1 MNTVMACHQYFNDY
15 LKYMLITAIVLT
27 TTTDSIVQL
36 TDTGSIEYTV
46 HSLLQDASTIHNALD
61 NSMRRLIGQR
71 QTLET
76 VYILCSVGKPC
87 SSTNKQHRGSYMS
100 VHVLLNLLNQ
110 VGEKIYNVRFVEHSI
125 AFSRL
130 Q

>member
-1 MNTVMACHQYFNDY
+1 MTCHQYFNDY
-15 LKYMLITAIVLT
+15 LKHMLITAIVLT

-46 HSLLQDASTIHNALD
+46 HSLLQDASKIHNALD

-87 SSTNKQHRGSYMS
+87 LSSRKQHSGS
-100 VHVLLNLLNQ
+100 
-110 VGEKIYNVRFVEHSI
+110 
-125 AFSRL
+125 
-130 Q
+130 